1 MNGLVIRWVLT
12 SVALWLTSRLVSGI
26 VVDGVLPLVLAA
38 IVLGFVNA
46 IVRPLVLVLTLPFNI
61 LTLGLLTFVING
73 AMLKLTA
80 GMVPG
85 FRVEGFWSAVGGAIT
100 SGGRRRGRPGRGSYP
115 DHERGGHGAE
125 GKPAY
130 A

>member
-1 MNGLVIRWVLT
+1 MHGLVIRWAVT

-26 VVDGVLPLVLAA
+26 AVDGVLPLVLAA

-73 AMLKLTA
+73 AMLKLPA
-80 GMVPG
+80 GVVPG
-85 FRVEGFWSAVGGAIT
+85 FRVEGFWSAVGGAILL
-100 SGGRRRGRPGRGSYP
+100 SVISFLLSMFISDAGRVEYIYV
-115 DHERGGHGAE
+115 ERASRL
-125 GKPAY
+125 
-130 A
+130 

>member
-1 MNGLVIRWVLT
+1 MHGLLIRWALT
-12 SVALWLTSRLVSGI
+12 SVALWLTSRLISGI
-26 VVDGVLPLVLAA
+26 VVEGLLPLVLAA

-46 IVRPLVLVLTLPFNI
+46 IVRPLVLVLTLPLNI

-85 FRVEGFWSAVGGAIT
+85 FRVEGFWSAVGGALLLSVISFLLSLFISDAGRVEYIYVERV
-100 SGGRRRGRPGRGSYP
+100 SGP
-115 DHERGGHGAE
+115 
-125 GKPAY
+125 
-130 A
+130 

>member
-85 FRVEGFWSAVGGAIT
+85 FRVEGFWAAVGGAILL
-100 SGGRRRGRPGRGSYP
+100 SVISFLLSLFISDAGRVQYIYV
-115 DHERGGHGAE
+115 ERVSRQ
-125 GKPAY
+125 
-130 A
+130 

>member
-1 MNGLVIRWVLT
+1 MHGLVIRWVLT

-26 VVDGVLPLVLAA
+26 VIEGVLPVVGAA

-46 IVRPLVLVLTLPFNI
+46 LVRPLVLLLTLPLNI

-80 GMVPG
+80 GVVPG
-85 FRVEGFWSAVGGAIT
+85 FRVEGFWAAVGGALLLSVI
-100 SGGRRRGRPGRGSYP
+100 SFLLSLFISDAGRVEYIYV
-115 DHERGGHGAE
+115 ERVSKH
-125 GKPAY
+125 
-130 A
+130 

>member
-46 IVRPLVLVLTLPFNI
+46 IVRPLVLVLTLPLNI

-80 GMVPG
+80 SVVPG
-85 FRVEGFWSAVGGAIT
+85 FLVEGFWAAVGGALLLSLI
-100 SGGRRRGRPGRGSYP
+100 SFLLSLFISDAGRVQYIYV
-115 DHERGGHGAE
+115 ERVSRQ
-125 GKPAY
+125 
-130 A
+130 

>member
-80 GMVPG
+80 GVVPG
-85 FRVEGFWSAVGGAIT
+85 FHVEGFWSAVGGAFLLSVI
-100 SGGRRRGRPGRGSYP
+100 SFLLSMFISDAGRVEYIYV
-115 DHERGGHGAE
+115 ERASRL
-125 GKPAY
+125 
-130 A
+130 

>member
-1 MNGLVIRWVLT
+1 MSGLVIRWALT

-26 VVDGVLPLVLAA
+26 VVDGLLPLVLAA

-46 IVRPLVLVLTLPFNI
+46 IVRPLVLVLTLPLNI

-80 GMVPG
+80 GVVPG
-85 FRVEGFWSAVGGAIT
+85 FRVQGFWSAVGGALLLSVISFLLSLFISDAGRVEYIYIDRS
-100 SGGRRRGRPGRGSYP
+100 SGS
-115 DHERGGHGAE
+115 
-125 GKPAY
+125 
-130 A
+130 